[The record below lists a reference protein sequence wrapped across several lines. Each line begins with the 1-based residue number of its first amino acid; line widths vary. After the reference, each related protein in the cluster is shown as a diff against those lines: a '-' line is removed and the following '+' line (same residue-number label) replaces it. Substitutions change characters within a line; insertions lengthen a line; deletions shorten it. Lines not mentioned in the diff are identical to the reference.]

1 MNIVADVSG
10 KRILLVGATGVL
22 GREYAS
28 TLAANG
34 ANLVIADRST
44 TDIKSFAEEINTLSS
59 YIDVSSEQSVIEC
72 IEYCSSQLGGLDGVI
87 NNAAA
92 TSEGLMNS
100 GDLFANF
107 EEYPL
112 NLWNETINVNLT
124 GAFLVARESGKL
136 MKASSNCGSLVN
148 ISSIYG
154 VVGPDHRIYENQ
166 QFKSFP
172 GYSASKAG
180 VIGLTKWLATWWG
193 ESVRVNCVTPGG
205 VFNNHNNEFVKAYS
219 NRVPL
224 QRMAN
229 RNELSGIVLY
239 LLSDSSSYV
248 TGQNFIIDGGMTAW

>member
-136 MKASSNCGSLVN
+136 MKASSNC
-148 ISSIYG
+148 
-154 VVGPDHRIYENQ
+154 
-166 QFKSFP
+166 
-172 GYSASKAG
+172 
-180 VIGLTKWLATWWG
+180 
-193 ESVRVNCVTPGG
+193 
-205 VFNNHNNEFVKAYS
+205 
-219 NRVPL
+219 
-224 QRMAN
+224 
-229 RNELSGIVLY
+229 
-239 LLSDSSSYV
+239 
-248 TGQNFIIDGGMTAW
+248 